1 MSADLV
7 TTGKQTGTLA
17 DRILAQ
23 HLQLTAS
30 KVVLGFD
37 AFVDVITRPIAEG
50 SAGQICR
57 YFETMEE
64 FGRYIVDRSG
74 MNGSVEL
81 AEQSIKLGGNTPNLA
96 HALGRLGAR
105 IHCLAP
111 FGQPE
116 INAVFHPLLQYGELF
131 STGEPGI
138 SYALEFANSKLFLAL
153 NRAVNQLGWPQIIEA
168 LPLERLRDLTESARM
183 ICFLNWSEVPGST
196 SIIRELTANI
206 LMDLPGT
213 RPLLIDL
220 SDCTRR
226 STEDLNEILD
236 LIAHLPP
243 SVQPVLS
250 MNQNEANRVCRALS
264 ISKEIPEKESGR
276 LLLDAL
282 NLHWVVFHNRL
293 RSVLVSRKGFA
304 SYETRMTCEPQLLT
318 GAGDNFNAGLCA
330 GMIMELDP
338 VDCLQLAG
346 LTSGYYVE
354 HANSASMSELVEYI
368 KDMEAAQ

>member
-1 MSADLV
+1 MSTDLV
-7 TTGKQTGTLA
+7 VSDKQTGTLA
-17 DRILAQ
+17 NRILAQ
-23 HLQLTAS
+23 HLLLTAS

-50 SAGQICR
+50 SACQISR

-74 MNGSVEL
+74 TNGSVEL
-81 AEQSIKLGGNTPNLA
+81 AEQSVKLGGNTPNLA
-96 HALGRLGAR
+96 YALGRLGAR

-111 FGQPE
+111 FGQPD
-116 INAVFHPLLQYGELF
+116 INPVFQPLLQYGTLF

-138 SYALEFANSKLFLAL
+138 SYALEFSNGKLFLAL
-153 NRAVNQLGWPQIIEA
+153 NRSVNQLSWPQIVDA
-168 LPLERLRDLTESARM
+168 LPLERLRELTESARV

-196 SIIRELTANI
+196 SIIRELTANV
-206 LMDLPGT
+206 LKGLPGT
-213 RPLLIDL
+213 RPFLIDL
-220 SDCTRR
+220 SDCSRR
-226 STEDLNEILD
+226 STQDLNEILD

-250 MNQNEANRVCRALS
+250 MNQNEANMVCRALS
-264 ISKEIPEKESGR
+264 ISKEIPEKECGR

-282 NLHWVVFHNRL
+282 NLHWVVIHNRL

-330 GMIMELDP
+330 GLIMELDL
-338 VDCLQLAG
+338 VDCLHLAG
-346 LTSGYYVE
+346 LSSGYYVE
-354 HANSASMSELVEYI
+354 HAYSATMPELVEYI
-368 KDMEAAQ
+368 KNMEAAQ